1 MKTAKNKT
9 WTEWPTTKSLEWPF
23 EEVEL
28 SFPMKRPR
36 EGKAKIDS
44 MTDEELINSIPILEN
59 EEMWA
64 SRVIDEAAREQLNK
78 ISENENVN
86 EKK

>member
-1 MKTAKNKT
+1 
-9 WTEWPTTKSLEWPF
+9 
-23 EEVEL
+23 
-28 SFPMKRPR
+28 MKRPR

-86 EKK
+86 KKD

>member
-9 WTEWPTTKSLEWPF
+9 WTEWPTTKSLDWPF

>member
-1 MKTAKNKT
+1 MKKAKNKT

-44 MTDEELINSIPILEN
+44 MTDEELINSMPILEN